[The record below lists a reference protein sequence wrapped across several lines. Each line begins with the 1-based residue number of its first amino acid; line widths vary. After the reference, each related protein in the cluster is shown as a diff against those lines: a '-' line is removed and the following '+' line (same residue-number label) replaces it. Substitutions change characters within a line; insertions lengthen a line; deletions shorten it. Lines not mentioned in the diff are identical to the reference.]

1 MLQILMVWR
10 EGGIVNNIYASFRFQ
25 ETQVI

>member
-1 MLQILMVWR
+1 MLQILMEWR
-10 EGGIVNNIYASFRFQ
+10 EGDIVNNIYASLRFQ